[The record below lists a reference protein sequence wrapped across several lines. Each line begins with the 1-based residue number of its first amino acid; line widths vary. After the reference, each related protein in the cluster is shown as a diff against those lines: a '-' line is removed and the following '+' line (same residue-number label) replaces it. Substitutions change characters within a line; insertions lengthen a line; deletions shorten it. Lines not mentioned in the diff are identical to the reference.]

1 MNYAIILAGGVG
13 KRMGASIPKQFI
25 EVYDKPIIV
34 YTLEKFEK
42 HPLID
47 EIEIVCVEGYQE
59 LVKKYVEKFN
69 LKKVNKIVTGG
80 ENCQDSTRNGLYA
93 LEDVC
98 KENDSIIIHMAAN
111 PLIEEDIITD
121 CINVTNKYGNAAS
134 AEPVLSYTFCVDE
147 EGLGSS
153 KYIQREKIKLLNM
166 PLGYKYGEVLN
177 IYKKAYQE
185 QKGIKGNVYADTLY
199 VDYGKKVYFSKG
211 SRKNIKITTQ
221 EDIDIFKAYLN
232 IKGEKND

>member
-1 MNYAIILAGGVG
+1 
-13 KRMGASIPKQFI
+13 
-25 EVYDKPIIV
+25 
-34 YTLEKFEK
+34 
-42 HPLID
+42 
-47 EIEIVCVEGYQE
+47 
-59 LVKKYVEKFN
+59 
-69 LKKVNKIVTGG
+69 
-80 ENCQDSTRNGLYA
+80 
-93 LEDVC
+93 
-98 KENDSIIIHMAAN
+98 
-111 PLIEEDIITD
+111 
-121 CINVTNKYGNAAS
+121 
-134 AEPVLSYTFCVDE
+134 
-147 EGLGSS
+147 
-153 KYIQREKIKLLNM
+153 M